1 MSKVIEHKI
10 AGYPSPGGPVVLVH
24 VLTHDETMN
33 QVAAYVAVLADN
45 GVSRFDLT
53 WISHHGAKLTEAEA
67 RKVFDFTLDY
77 RR

>member
-1 MSKVIEHKI
+1 
-10 AGYPSPGGPVVLVH
+10 
-24 VLTHDETMN
+24 
-33 QVAAYVAVLADN
+33 VLADN

-53 WISHHGAKLTEAEA
+53 WISHHGAKLTEAET